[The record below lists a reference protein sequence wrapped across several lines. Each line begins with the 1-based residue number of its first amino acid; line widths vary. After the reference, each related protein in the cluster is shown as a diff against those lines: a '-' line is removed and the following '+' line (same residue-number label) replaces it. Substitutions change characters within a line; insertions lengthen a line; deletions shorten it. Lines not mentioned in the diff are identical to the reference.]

1 MDILTCRPPAEY
13 EAIHYDQHNASV
25 APAGAQ

>member
-13 EAIHYDQHNASV
+13 EAIYYAQHNVPV
-25 APAGAQ
+25 ALAGAQ